1 MQHYS
6 NQAALN
12 TSTAPGSEARV
23 LNQGNSDT
31 CTCYAI
37 ANAVADQLAEKQIDI
52 DQSVFAGILVD
63 KKGNIGAVW
72 PDFYDNYHSSILI
85 KDDKSGRHYS
95 IKITTVRPV
104 EKFTDNHRHILA
116 YYTNTNKYHCVFV
129 EGKKGNYYS
138 CLNSWGNY
146 DPKPQIALNKDGNK
160 LWIVSVDFVPIG

>member
-1 MQHYS
+1 MQHS
-6 NQAALN
+6 LHQAALI
-12 TSTAPGSEARV
+12 TSPAPGSKGRV

-95 IKITTVRPV
+95 IKIRTVRPV
-104 EKFTDNHRHILA
+104 EKFIDNQRHILA
-116 YYTNTNKYHCVFV
+116 YYTNTNKYHCVFI
-129 EGKKGNYYS
+129 EEKKGDYYS
-138 CLNSWGNY
+138 CLNSWGNH
-146 DPKPQIALNKDGNK
+146 DPNPKIPLKKTGNK
-160 LWIVSVDFVPIG
+160 LWRVSVDFVPIG